1 MGLLLSDFAYA
12 LTLLL
17 HLAALLIALEWLSH
31 QIPGAGLN
39 PARKALFKAT
49 YPFLKLGSL
58 LGLRRAAFD
67 LTPGVLIVLLL
78 LVSRLGLPWIAW
90 LGFSLRN

>member
-1 MGLLLSDFAYA
+1 MGIILCDFAYA

-17 HLAALLIALEWLSH
+17 HLAALLIGLAWISH
-31 QIPGAGLN
+31 QMPGAGFN
-39 PARKALFKAT
+39 PARKFLFKTT
-49 YPFLKLGSL
+49 YPFSKLGTL

-67 LTPGVLIVLLL
+67 WTPGVMIVLLL

-90 LGFSLRN
+90 IGFSLRG